1 MSSLISMCMK
11 EEEIGEKEGEDRV
24 FAGVGLYRAWD
35 RARVTQAYIIQSL
48 RRLTILE
55 LHSHHSI

>member
-24 FAGVGLYRAWD
+24 FAGVGLELGIGLGLHRRTLYR
-35 RARVTQAYIIQSL
+35 V
-48 RRLTILE
+48 
-55 LHSHHSI
+55 